1 MSKTCLSCGCEFT
14 PRRSSSVYCSRRCLW
29 DENAKRVP
37 YNKGTGKGWT
47 DKRGYRWIYVEEN
60 GRRRAKREHRHVM
73 ELHLGRKLKPE
84 ELVHHKNEDKSDN
97 RIENLE
103 LSDWGTHTAE
113 HHHGYRHTEYAKRT
127 QSVLAEYREEVARLE
142 ILQSELLE
150 ALQESVQLFEVQ
162 SQMHRLISRRAK
174 GMHGIAV
181 DDDVLAIEWQSLRAI
196 ADCMIVR
203 RDKAIAK
210 AAGN

>member
-1 MSKTCLSCGCEFT
+1 MPKTCLSCGCEFT

-29 DENAKRVP
+29 DANAKRVP

-150 ALQESVQLFEVQ
+150 ALRSLHAAMACYDGTPEETLA
-162 SQMHRLISRRAK
+162 LNAARA
-174 GMHGIAV
+174 
-181 DDDVLAIEWQSLRAI
+181 
-196 ADCMIVR
+196 
-203 RDKAIAK
+203 AIAK
-210 AAGN
+210 ATGVNNADI